1 MQSKLSIKLFF
12 LFISLTLN
20 VFAIDG
26 KVRVFV
32 KSNETIY
39 TSQKV
44 TVSVELLSDAF
55 SITDAKI
62 TFPASQK
69 YIVQAPQSASY
80 LGSEEMNGTSWQMVH
95 YEYEVYGLQSGQIK
109 IPSVSISFTASMGYG
124 QPKKEFTLQSDALH
138 FDVKTLKGVKKDQ
151 FVLVTDSYSLVS
163 EIKPE
168 KKQLII
174 GDAVELSVT
183 QKAHHV
189 PDILLRPVHYTSNTF
204 LRVYTKEPELK
215 SGLKGKNDVSRID
228 RFTFVATEE
237 GNVTLPAQEAVWW
250 NSITQKIQVETIP
263 EISFEIL
270 PDPQIAIDAKK
281 AQRQQRLIYV
291 SIILILLLT
300 VYVVF
305 ASKVR
310 DYLNKRKRMYVL
322 SESGKFS
329 TLLACIDENDTKTIY
344 QHLYDWLMSIDPLLA
359 RGGFKSIE
367 KIQPSFL
374 ESLRALET
382 TLSSEQKSFDTIGFT
397 AELKKLRET
406 LLTEQ
411 QENKKGL
418 PKEINPL

>member
-228 RFTFVATEE
+228 RFTFVATGE
-237 GNVTLPAQEAVWW
+237 GNVTLTAQEAVWW